1 MAGMLKLAWGIVPA
15 YLCERFPT
23 KRRAAGV
30 GFGYSAGAILGA
42 WFPFYVLWAHKISFI
57 HAIEGQDTW
66 LSPAVILTVGA
77 IMTFVSLLFSPET
90 KQLQLDE
97 VGEKERV
104 AIAAREAKPQ
114 PVLAR

>member
-42 WFPFYVLWAHKISFI
+42 WFPLYTVWAHNIPFI
-57 HAIEGQDTW
+57 RAIEGKDIW
-66 LSPAVILTVGA
+66 LSPAVILTIGA
-77 IMTFVSLLFSPET
+77 IMTFCSLLYSPET

-104 AIAAREAKPQ
+104 SDRAKVAAAEA
-114 PVLAR
+114 LLSR